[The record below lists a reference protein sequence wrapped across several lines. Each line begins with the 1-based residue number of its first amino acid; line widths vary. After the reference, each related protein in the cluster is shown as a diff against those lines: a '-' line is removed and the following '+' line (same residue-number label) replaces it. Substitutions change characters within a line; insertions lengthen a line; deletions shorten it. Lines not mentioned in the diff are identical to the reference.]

1 MYTRMRL
8 TRLRHTF
15 LPGRGPLVRPSDRL
29 QAGLLALVVLLSL
42 AAAVGAVLFGI
53 GEYSATAAKSREQT
67 ATRYTVTA
75 VLLADGPKPVSAGH
89 GGTPFDSAPT
99 PATWRTRDGRQRVGE
114 VEAAAGT
121 VADHEVQIWL
131 DETGA
136 ATERPLTMAAAI
148 IGAPLGA
155 ATLWA
160 AAVSLFV
167 FLNRG
172 AVLRAEPPPIR
183 GLAAGMGRSTGRRH
197 TPRRPELDR
206 LVAGT
211 PLWMRRVDTVWL
223 VLFSAAMVCRMNTHP
238 AQGCCEH
245 VFESPLGHTR
255 YPHGERQSQ

>member
-29 QAGLLALVVLLSL
+29 QARLLALVVLLSL

-53 GEYSATAAKSREQT
+53 GEYSVAAAKSREQ
-67 ATRYTVTA
+67 ADTRYAATA

-99 PATWRTRDGRQRVGE
+99 RATWRTRDGRQRVGE

-121 VADHEVQIWL
+121 VAGHQVEIWV

-136 ATERPLTMAAAI
+136 PAQRPLSRAAAI

-160 AAVSLFV
+160 AAVSLLV
-167 FLNRG
+167 FLYRG
-172 AVLRAEPPPIR
+172 AVYVLNRHRLTEWEREWSAR
-183 GLAAGMGRSTGRRH
+183 QAGGTRRDDQSPTG
-197 TPRRPELDR
+197 
-206 LVAGT
+206 
-211 PLWMRRVDTVWL
+211 
-223 VLFSAAMVCRMNTHP
+223 S
-238 AQGCCEH
+238 
-245 VFESPLGHTR
+245 
-255 YPHGERQSQ
+255 